1 MTLKKTRMLGKL
13 IFVLFMSA
21 VLGYGIAAWRV
32 IQFAGKNAD
41 GPADVAVVLGAAAWG
56 DRPSPVY
63 RERINQAMIL
73 YRTKRVRWIIFTGGT
88 PKPGYPSEAEVGRKF
103 ALEHGIPAA
112 AIMLDTKSRTTW
124 ENLANAKR
132 LIAAA
137 RLDTVLLVS
146 DPLHMRRAMSMASD
160 LGLNA
165 QSAPTTSSRFESWQ
179 HQSRFLWR
187 ETFLY
192 LAYVMFRLG

>member
-1 MTLKKTRMLGKL
+1 MLGKL
-13 IFVLFMSA
+13 LFLLLILTVLS
-21 VLGYGIAAWRV
+21 YGIAAWRV
-32 IQFAGKNAD
+32 VQFAGKSAD

-56 DRPSPVY
+56 NRPSPVY

-112 AIMLDTKSRTTW
+112 AIMLDTESRTTW
-124 ENLANAKR
+124 ENLANAR
-132 LIAAA
+132 NLIAAA
-137 RLDTVLLVS
+137 KLDTVLLVS

-165 QSAPTTSSRFESWQ
+165 QSAPTTSSRFESW
-179 HQSRFLWR
+179 HYWSRFLWR

-192 LAYVMFRLG
+192 LAYVVFRLG